1 MFMCFLMF
9 IFSFGLRF
17 SVVFQFLVHADFVFV
32 FSFSSRFPFSF
43 CFSLFFSFFFQ
54 LDFDFRFFTYIL
66 MVSNMLVDFVFVCFH
81 FYVHAVK
88 QVHF

>member
-17 SVVFQFLVHADFVFV
+17 SVVFQFLVHADFVF
-32 FSFSSRFPFSF
+32 FSFSSRFPFF
-43 CFSLFFSFFFQ
+43 FLFFIVLFIFFQ